1 MSRPDKDQPS
11 TLGFGRDWV
20 WRVPFLLSVVM
31 VAIGRWIR
39 LGITESAIS
48 HCCVSRSTEKPAD
61 TLFVNP
67 SDIHHCVT
75 TATRRSHHWGQMTQR
90 SQGPSPG
97 LVNLFEVQWE

>member
-20 WRVPFLLSVVM
+20 WRVSFLLSVVM

-48 HCCVSRSTEKPAD
+48 HC
-61 TLFVNP
+61 
-67 SDIHHCVT
+67 
-75 TATRRSHHWGQMTQR
+75 
-90 SQGPSPG
+90 
-97 LVNLFEVQWE
+97 